1 MTLTAGTKW
10 VTATAAWDTGSLAQ
24 GYYRITVTA
33 TGSGGTSQIQEEVKV
48 STETTVTA
56 AELQA
61 HLPVYQGH
69 CVTVQGTVEMALFN
83 TSFAPEGS
91 GGAVIVDST
100 GKILIYA
107 GECYS
112 PALPT
117 IDTGMTIKVRVI
129 PMRYTW
135 AFMTSSEDR
144 EGTFDMFTM
153 QETMVP
159 AGQKEDVGA
168 TKVARWYMRLV
179 RASDI
184 TIL

>member
-1 MTLTAGTKW
+1 M
-10 VTATAAWDTGSLAQ
+10 
-24 GYYRITVTA
+24 
-33 TGSGGTSQIQEEVKV
+33 KV
-48 STETTVTA
+48 STETTLTA
-56 AELQA
+56 ADLQA
-61 HLPVYQGH
+61 HLRTYQGH
-69 CVTVQGTVEMALFN
+69 YVTVQGTVEMAMFN
-83 TSFAPEGS
+83 TSFAPEGA
-91 GGAVIVDST
+91 GGAVIVDAT
-100 GKILIYA
+100 GKILMYA
-107 GECYS
+107 GECYV

-117 IDTGMTIKVRVI
+117 VEQNSTIRVKVI

-159 AGQKEDVGA
+159 AGQKEDVGG